1 MSNHKAQL
9 PKFYFSCIIVLDM
22 SGFIDSRPS
31 FSHIHPEMS
40 ASAVVTITAKMLK
53 AVSGWRWLV
62 ADWCAAPSQQI
73 SDDRLQWPDYR
84 LLTTGPGRAKGNK
97 GETGCWPIL
106 PICTMLTTLLA
117 YSAIYLYTIY
127 TMLPIPP
134 LTTRL
139 DRAPTHI
146 WAGGAYQTLG
156 QASSPWL
163 DACQSDLL
171 QIKSED

>member
-9 PKFYFSCIIVLDM
+9 PKFYFSCIIIVDM
-22 SGFIDSRPS
+22 SGFIDCRPS
-31 FSHIHPEMS
+31 FSHIHPQMS
-40 ASAVVTITAKMLK
+40 ASAVLTITAKMLK

-62 ADWCAAPSQQI
+62 ADWCAAPPQQI

-84 LLTTGPGRAKGNK
+84 LLTTGTGRAKGNK

-106 PICTMLTTLLA
+106 PICTMLTTLLS
-117 YSAIYLYTIY
+117 YTIIYLYTIHY
-127 TMLPIPP
+127 LPIPP
-134 LTTRL
+134 PTTRL

-146 WAGGAYQTLG
+146 WAGGAYQTRG

-163 DACQSDLL
+163 DACLSDLL
-171 QIKSED
+171 QIKSKD

>member
-1 MSNHKAQL
+1 
-9 PKFYFSCIIVLDM
+9 M
-22 SGFIDSRPS
+22 SGFIDCRPS
-31 FSHIHPEMS
+31 FSHIHPQVS

-62 ADWCAAPSQQI
+62 ADWCAAPLQEI

-117 YSAIYLYTIY
+117 YTAIYLYTIY
-127 TMLPIPP
+127 TICLYLHRQPGLIEPRRTSELVELTRPGAKPLPRDLMPVSLICCK
-134 LTTRL
+134 
-139 DRAPTHI
+139 
-146 WAGGAYQTLG
+146 
-156 QASSPWL
+156 SSRKINH
-163 DACQSDLL
+163 QSE
-171 QIKSED
+171 QSEKVL